1 VELPPS
7 VSPIEQRPS
16 LRPLALLLAALAAV
30 WLAALGLIVA
40 RLV

>member
-1 VELPPS
+1 MELPPP

-16 LRPLALLLAALAAV
+16 LRPLALLLATLAGV